1 MKDNQS
7 IHLTIDAFR
16 DLLEDI
22 FQISTSEEEVKKIF
36 SKKYKHEIEK
46 RVDYYFDHEV
56 NDLYSEKDLYTM
68 KDGVKYLL
76 EKVRNSRKIMK
87 ALFYATLFND
97 DEILLENEMADIMD
111 KLL

>member
-22 FQISTSEEEVKKIF
+22 FQISTSDEEIKKIF
-36 SKKYKHEIEK
+36 SKEYKNEIEK
-46 RVDYYFDHEV
+46 KVDYYFNYKI
-56 NDLYSEKDLYTM
+56 NDLYSKKDLYTM

-76 EKVRNSRKIMK
+76 EKIRNSRKIMK
-87 ALFYATLFND
+87 ALFYAALFNE
-97 DEILLENEMADIMD
+97 DEIILENEMADILD
-111 KLL
+111 KIL